1 MSVSD
6 AIAFRRDIAAG
17 EEKEKV
23 LQTKSLLRS
32 ITPVVQREVENH
44 GKTGTST
51 TLSAQTI
58 RYENTRDFANCEGV
72 NIGGHT
78 DANYSHSFTAPGSS
92 AVTTGCPDCSAD
104 ECVTNTGTVISDFNT
119 DPKIT
124 LPRVPAG
131 LNKCEEIAVQNFINT
146 TLLRHEKKHVT
157 AFNTYRGTAK
167 TRYRYKGCASGL
179 DAHTQQI
186 HDRIETSRRANAH
199 RASAALDAGG
209 ANNFAVTCK
218 CPDPEPAPEAVTNP
232 VPPIA
237 E

>member
-1 MSVSD
+1 
-6 AIAFRRDIAAG
+6 
-17 EEKEKV
+17 
-23 LQTKSLLRS
+23 
-32 ITPVVQREVENH
+32 
-44 GKTGTST
+44 
-51 TLSAQTI
+51 
-58 RYENTRDFANCEGV
+58 
-72 NIGGHT
+72 
-78 DANYSHSFTAPGSS
+78 
-92 AVTTGCPDCSAD
+92 
-104 ECVTNTGTVISDFNT
+104 
-119 DPKIT
+119 
-124 LPRVPAG
+124 
-131 LNKCEEIAVQNFINT
+131 
-146 TLLRHEKKHVT
+146 LLRHEKKHVT

-186 HDRIETSRRANAH
+186 HDRIETSRRANAD